1 VATPRYE
8 VEDEHKYRL
17 ESRIALYCPEVD
29 PELPLSNAG
38 TAVDSHRREDRSA
51 RTEGRILNPQNTPV
65 PGDQESGFNIT
76 VRKRNGPSVWG
87 ADAHGVPNRSISPGQ
102 VPPRKSL
109 QVSLPHPGFP
119 PRMSRLR
126 PCPVCAPELAGKW
139 LASLRSRR
147 Y

>member
-1 VATPRYE
+1 VATPPRYE

-17 ESRIALYCPEVD
+17 ESRIALYCPDVD
-29 PELPLSNAG
+29 PEPPLITAG

-51 RTEGRILNPQNTPV
+51 RTKGRIRKPQNTV

-76 VRKRNGPSVWG
+76 VRKRNGPSVG
-87 ADAHGVPNRSISPGQ
+87 AMLMVNLPNRSISPGQ

-119 PRMSRLR
+119 PTH
-126 PCPVCAPELAGKW
+126 VAPTPLPGM
-139 LASLRSRR
+139 RSRTGW
-147 Y
+147 